1 MSTPIIEIR
10 DLTFSFHRQP
20 ILIDVNLTV
29 NRGDFLAI
37 LGPNGGGKS
46 TLIKLLL
53 GLLKPDQGSIR
64 VFGKPP
70 RKTAHRIGYVP
81 QEININK
88 SFPISVMD
96 VVLMGRLR
104 PGTGWSRY
112 TKRDRVAAHQA
123 LERMEI
129 LEYRNARIEELSGG
143 QRQRVFIARALVYE
157 SEVLFLDEPTSSVD
171 TRGQTELY
179 DLLKIL
185 NQSVTILIVSHDLSL
200 VSSYV
205 KSVACV
211 NQHVYFHDAPEIT
224 RDMLEMAYQ
233 CPVELIAHGL
243 AHRVLDHHG
252 DG

>member
-1 MSTPIIEIR
+1 MISSMSTPIIEIR
-10 DLTFSFHRQP
+10 DLRFSFHRQP

-37 LGPNGGGKS
+37 LGPNGGGKT

-70 RKTAHRIGYVP
+70 RKIAHRIGYVP

-112 TKRDRVAAHQA
+112 TKRDRMAAHQA
-123 LERMEI
+123 LERGDIGIQKWSNRRTFRGREA
-129 LEYRNARIEELSGG
+129 ES
-143 QRQRVFIARALVYE
+143 VYCQG
-157 SEVLFLDEPTSSVD
+157 SRL
-171 TRGQTELY
+171 
-179 DLLKIL
+179 
-185 NQSVTILIVSHDLSL
+185 
-200 VSSYV
+200 
-205 KSVACV
+205 
-211 NQHVYFHDAPEIT
+211 
-224 RDMLEMAYQ
+224 
-233 CPVELIAHGL
+233 
-243 AHRVLDHHG
+243 
-252 DG
+252 